1 MSAFQKRK
9 RMNQRPRYFQ
19 RKKKIGLV
27 SVMAMVSFSLIFS
40 GGTKAVF
47 AQGEDGPDPNTAPP
61 VEMLSLSVDHPLE
74 MDPPSEEAETF
85 SEEDA
90 AAAEAETLSEEDAAA
105 AEAETLS
112 EEDAAAAEAETLSEE
127 DAAAA
132 EAETLSEEDASPV
145 EEEPDEGAS
154 QAKGFAEED
163 ETAAEELSEETKT
176 DDALLQEKKVPL
188 QAPAKAPSYQGEV
201 ALNGQWVNDSHEK
214 KDTSKK
220 YTSPNDKIGN
230 PEPNSGLLR
239 GLAKVFLGWTDKPLP
254 TGPDGKTLNGQIAEG
269 ARWFSPE
276 DKISA
281 AFPDGIT
288 KDSKLYAVY
297 YSLNDPDTPFPDNK
311 FALALLFS
319 SAGGKLKQDVNKTK
333 VTINTDVSGENT
345 LPDTSLYH
353 EKKDG
358 ENRTIIDKYKKADD
372 TNSIHEVV
380 LHSEF
385 QMDDGIAML
394 VYRNPI
400 GSNQLLPILSRDYTD
415 RYGDKSDFPL
425 KDGKEA
431 GYSYVD
437 LEIRLDKDIKV
448 PDTIYLK
455 FFGYSWRPLYV
466 MAKDGSGNYKALT
479 IKDPKTSADLGKT
492 KNSFD
497 SLVKNTDPNVR
508 FGVDLEGNHTL
519 ILRTVL
525 RHDDKKGAGN
535 RREKISEASVKPAE
549 GKTIAE
555 TILANMTLEALGKK
569 DLQALFSGASPQDL
583 NKKVLRIEDP
593 KAEELADSGN
603 LLKVDGSV
611 RGHAFCSAG
620 SVKAGFFPIKLGVDT
635 PINNVDSNI
644 VELGYKKVTPL
655 PPGPTPEPEPPVPTE
670 PEKPVP
676 PIYVEKEVAEIPRT
690 KTTPEVREKAPA
702 PTITI
707 VEVKAPTASLE
718 APRTGDPLT
727 LFCESAGALAAG
739 AGLFAIRRRKKE
751 EDQ

>member
-47 AQGEDGPDPNTAPP
+47 AQGEDGMDTNPTAPA
-61 VEMLSLSVDHPLE
+61 EIISLSMDDPLE
-74 MDPPSEEAETF
+74 AETPSEEVDAPLEAETPSEEAA
-85 SEEDA
+85 S
-90 AAAEAETLSEEDAAA
+90 AAEAEAPSEEAASV
-105 AEAETLS
+105 AEAEAPS
-112 EEDAAAAEAETLSEE
+112 EEA
-127 DAAAA
+127 
-132 EAETLSEEDASPV
+132 ASPV
-145 EEEPDEGAS
+145 EEDPNEGAA

-163 ETAAEELSEETKT
+163 EKAAEEPSEGTKT
-176 DDALLQEKKVPL
+176 DDALLQEKKAPL
-188 QAPAKAPSYQGEV
+188 QAPAHAPSYQGTV
-201 ALNGQWVNDSHEK
+201 TLVGQWTDESQKRIDTISDS
-214 KDTSKK
+214 
-220 YTSPNDKIGN
+220 YTNPNDKIGKPVFN
-230 PEPNSGLLR
+230 GGLLN

-254 TGPDGKTLNGQIAEG
+254 KDDEGKTLNGKIAEG

-281 AFPDGIT
+281 AFPGGIK

-297 YSLNDPDTPFPDNK
+297 YSLNDPDDPLPGGTAILGLFP
-311 FALALLFS
+311 
-319 SAGGKLKQDVNKTK
+319 SAKEKLTKDINKTK

-345 LPDTSLYH
+345 LPDTRLDH
-353 EKKDG
+353 EIKDG
-358 ENRTIIDKYKKADD
+358 ENRAIIDQYTKKDD
-372 TNSIHEVV
+372 TNTIHELV

-425 KDGKEA
+425 KDGTDA

-437 LEIRLDKDIKV
+437 LEVRLDKDIEV
-448 PDTIYLK
+448 PDTLFLK

-479 IKDPKTSADLGKT
+479 IKDPKTSRDLGNT

-497 SLVKNTDPNVR
+497 PLVNNTDPNVR

-525 RHDDKKGAGN
+525 RHDDKKNEGN
-535 RREKISEASVKPAE
+535 RREKISEVSIKPAE

-555 TILANMTLEALGKK
+555 TILANMTLEALGRK

-593 KAEELADSGN
+593 KAEELANTGE

-620 SVKAGFFPIKLGVDT
+620 TFERRVPFFGTIKIPLAVNT
-635 PINNVDSNI
+635 AINNIDSNI

-655 PPGPTPEPEPPVPTE
+655 PPGSTPEPKPPVPTE

-690 KTTPEVREKAPA
+690 KTTPEVREKTPVPCPA
-702 PTITI
+702 PTPRPEISLVQ
-707 VEVKAPTASLE
+707 VEAEE
-718 APRTGDPLT
+718 APESPTTGDPVT
-727 LFCESAGALAAG
+727 LLFETCGALATG